1 MELVQLIDPLV
12 RAVDGIAGE
21 CVSMRVSN
29 KYLIISYYFAWKAFV
44 LLLFCYSM
52 WYLKS

>member
-1 MELVQLIDPLV
+1 MELVELIDPVV

-29 KYLIISYYFAWKAFV
+29 NYLIITLPENLSFNY
-44 LLLFCYSM
+44 
-52 WYLKS
+52 